1 MTNEMN
7 GGSSRGD
14 GGATDR
20 QNDRRQVADLMR
32 RIVAGDD
39 AAFFTLMQDY
49 GHRVRFVVRRVL
61 EDMGRRDILRD
72 ADEMTGLVN
81 WACLVIRDRAA
92 GWSPDGGAMPWTW
105 ASRAIRAMVY
115 EAVGHRVVELDEGS
129 FDEGADSASEV
140 PVPGA
145 PTGEDR
151 VVEEFVH
158 MACRHP
164 FVRLLLEALRGVAS
178 ERDYEVVLEYV
189 VQRSNGDPSPSHT
202 VAREFDLS
210 PDNVRQI
217 FSRTRRRLLTAID
230 DDPSLVPLLEIWWLA
245 A

>member
-1 MTNEMN
+1 MANNGMN
-7 GGSSRGD
+7 GGSGRGD
-14 GGATDR
+14 R
-20 QNDRRQVADLMR
+20 EQVADLMR
-32 RIVAGDD
+32 RIVGGDD
-39 AAFFTLMQDY
+39 AAFFTLIQEH

-72 ADEMTGLVN
+72 EDEMTGLVN

-105 ASRAIRAMVY
+105 ASMAIRAMVY
-115 EAVGHRVVELDEGS
+115 DAVGHRVTDLDDGS
-129 FDEGADSASEV
+129 FDEGEDAGGRPPA
-140 PVPGA
+140 PGES
-145 PTGEDR
+145 TGEDR
-151 VVEEFVH
+151 AVEDFVRL
-158 MACRHP
+158 ACRHP
-164 FVRLLLEALRGVAS
+164 FVRLLLDTLREVAS

-202 VAREFDLS
+202 VAREFRLS

-217 FSRTRRRLLTAID
+217 FSRTRRKLLAAID

>member
-1 MTNEMN
+1 MANDVMN
-7 GGSSRGD
+7 GGSGR
-14 GGATDR
+14 GATGAGDR
-20 QNDRRQVADLMR
+20 QVVADLMR
-32 RIVAGDD
+32 RMVAGDD

-72 ADEMTGLVN
+72 TDEMTGLVN

-115 EAVGHRVVELDEGS
+115 EAVGHRVVELDEGT
-129 FDEGADSASEV
+129 FDEGPDHAPEAPMVGE
-140 PVPGA
+140 
-145 PTGEDR
+145 PTGADR

-158 MACRHP
+158 LACRHP
-164 FVRLLLEALRGVAS
+164 FVRLLLETLRGVS
-178 ERDYEVVLEYV
+178 SVRDYEVVLEYV

-202 VAREFDLS
+202 VAREFGIS
-210 PDNVRQI
+210 SDNVRQI
-217 FSRTRRRLLTAID
+217 FSRTRRKLLAAID